1 MGDKNALRM
10 LAMLPGLILGEGGK
24 EVSKGVAFDKFT
36 YATSMV
42 LILIVSCI
50 SEPRGDMLVESLCQ
64 PCCSGVRVKGNC
76 DSRNN

>member
-42 LILIVSCI
+42 LILIVK
-50 SEPRGDMLVESLCQ
+50 LY
-64 PCCSGVRVKGNC
+64 
-76 DSRNN
+76 